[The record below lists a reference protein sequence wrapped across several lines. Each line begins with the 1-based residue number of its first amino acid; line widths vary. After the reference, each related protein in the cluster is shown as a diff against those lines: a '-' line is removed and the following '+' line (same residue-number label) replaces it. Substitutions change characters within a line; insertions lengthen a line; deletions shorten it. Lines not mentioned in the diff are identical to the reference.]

1 MIINLFDPNQ
11 LPFGELSNN
20 AFTPF
25 YKDNEMWKSVSHYV
39 YANLLFGTYRNLIR
53 NSLVRDIPTKFT
65 QYREKMF
72 LQITRNILENGVR
85 TLVAKNTQFRDLLL
99 NTESKKLIYITNA
112 TLFDQ
117 EYPILGK
124 NADGEGLN
132 ILGEI
137 YEIIRTEEK
146 YKQNIKKDDQ
156 EIREKNK
163 DIINI
168 ILLVKSLQTEMLTN
182 YNDFSSISDKTFD
195 AIYDIYKPT
204 ITTMTYRDNVLLQQY
219 NNGRLSNGKLIS
231 DIINDPDNIIFYVR
245 DYYDNDV
252 KQKINKERR
261 LVLCKHFLY
270 TQLKKKNT
278 SLSDSELEKELD
290 EQIQSIYNRGA
301 EFTKKLYDDIL
312 KLYDDGKLE
321 VPKKIEEKYSNK
333 FISPIEKKIIPDDN
347 DEPDEIIE
355 KQSSDVPKPNDNNP
369 ELFALQQISHAEEI
383 NKELYTDGSIKPIN
397 IDDEETTTYIKFTD
411 GPGSYRMFSPYH
423 TGLISD
429 QFQYPNLISYYY
441 VKLIYFVGNMVSIKS
456 SINIPSGG
464 GVKKDIS
471 LSLKEAHRY
480 IMIPE
485 CRHIAYECD
494 QFNMKNY
501 ITDFSEIPKEI
512 KILEDKNKIL
522 LLEAGIREK
531 IKKHHNLQVLL
542 TQNPNQKIVFQ
553 YAENTNPKKRFD
565 DIIGIGPNNNGENY
579 TGKILSQ
586 LRTKYLNEEL
596 INDKI
601 NQDVALV
608 SHMFNND
615 PQLIGWFYSRCSDIL
630 NTVLL
635 VCLAVK
641 LPDNDEIYEIRA
653 EFVNSVINDIYNSC
667 NVSFDK
673 FIEIEVPSQFL
684 IRMNDEFIQKYRT
697 YTSTDSKTPMKIEL
711 SSGAIVEIWKY
722 SSWLMYE
729 LIAESSKYDQKD
741 NIKLFLTNIVLN
753 MTENDQECLHI
764 NRFNDPNLR
773 NIKTCIVSAI
783 INVLKGLLIIY
794 NGKSV
799 INLRMIKSILNIII
813 GKSVELK
820 ITNDYSNIFETILPK
835 YTTLYKHI
843 DQYNDAKNIQ
853 RIITILNSQ
862 YDYLDN
868 ASSDKLDITQLEN
881 QRIRNRI
888 NFFSSIPTRSP
899 HTAIPNS
906 DSDSTLSS
914 DSDFRK
920 QIEDQFKK
928 PNETLDDWANRLHET
943 NIKDQEEKGIFKQP
957 ITTTMLKQPD
967 REFAKIRQDNIKPVS
982 TQNIIADIT
991 QKDLM
996 KNLSDE
1002 FDSIYSDNIT
1012 DDVSINN
1019 SGGTFDS
1026 DAFDSDE
1033 MFQSTEL
1040 DQL

>member
-1 MIINLFDPNQ
+1 
-11 LPFGELSNN
+11 
-20 AFTPF
+20 
-25 YKDNEMWKSVSHYV
+25 
-39 YANLLFGTYRNLIR
+39 
-53 NSLVRDIPTKFT
+53 
-65 QYREKMF
+65 
-72 LQITRNILENGVR
+72 
-85 TLVAKNTQFRDLLL
+85 
-99 NTESKKLIYITNA
+99 
-112 TLFDQ
+112 
-117 EYPILGK
+117 
-124 NADGEGLN
+124 
-132 ILGEI
+132 
-137 YEIIRTEEK
+137 
-146 YKQNIKKDDQ
+146 
-156 EIREKNK
+156 
-163 DIINI
+163 
-168 ILLVKSLQTEMLTN
+168 
-182 YNDFSSISDKTFD
+182 
-195 AIYDIYKPT
+195 
-204 ITTMTYRDNVLLQQY
+204 
-219 NNGRLSNGKLIS
+219 
-231 DIINDPDNIIFYVR
+231 
-245 DYYDNDV
+245 
-252 KQKINKERR
+252 
-261 LVLCKHFLY
+261 
-270 TQLKKKNT
+270 
-278 SLSDSELEKELD
+278 
-290 EQIQSIYNRGA
+290 
-301 EFTKKLYDDIL
+301 
-312 KLYDDGKLE
+312 
-321 VPKKIEEKYSNK
+321 
-333 FISPIEKKIIPDDN
+333 
-347 DEPDEIIE
+347 
-355 KQSSDVPKPNDNNP
+355 
-369 ELFALQQISHAEEI
+369 
-383 NKELYTDGSIKPIN
+383 
-397 IDDEETTTYIKFTD
+397 
-411 GPGSYRMFSPYH
+411 
-423 TGLISD
+423 
-429 QFQYPNLISYYY
+429 
-441 VKLIYFVGNMVSIKS
+441 
-456 SINIPSGG
+456 
-464 GVKKDIS
+464 
-471 LSLKEAHRY
+471 
-480 IMIPE
+480 
-485 CRHIAYECD
+485 
-494 QFNMKNY
+494 
-501 ITDFSEIPKEI
+501 
-512 KILEDKNKIL
+512 
-522 LLEAGIREK
+522 
-531 IKKHHNLQVLL
+531 
-542 TQNPNQKIVFQ
+542 
-553 YAENTNPKKRFD
+553 
-565 DIIGIGPNNNGENY
+565 
-579 TGKILSQ
+579 
-586 LRTKYLNEEL
+586 
-596 INDKI
+596 
-601 NQDVALV
+601 
-608 SHMFNND
+608 
-615 PQLIGWFYSRCSDIL
+615 
-630 NTVLL
+630 
-635 VCLAVK
+635 
-641 LPDNDEIYEIRA
+641 
-653 EFVNSVINDIYNSC
+653 
-667 NVSFDK
+667 
-673 FIEIEVPSQFL
+673 
-684 IRMNDEFIQKYRT
+684 MNDEFIQKYRT

-928 PNETLDDWANRLHET
+928 PNETLDEWANRLHET